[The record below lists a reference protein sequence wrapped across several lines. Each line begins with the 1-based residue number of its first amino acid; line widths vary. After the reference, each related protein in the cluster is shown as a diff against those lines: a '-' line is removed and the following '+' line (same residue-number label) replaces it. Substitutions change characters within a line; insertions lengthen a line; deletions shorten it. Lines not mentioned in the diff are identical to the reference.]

1 MEKIKELFSMSGRC
15 DAKHRLN
22 TCQRAV
28 PQEMLDA
35 IEAGCSLEAIEHL
48 VGNRFDVFK
57 YNTQITIH
65 GIFPETSTNRIGS
78 YVNLVQNKNKS
89 IGIRYSA
96 VDCDKKQMLQDL
108 FADCYAICRWHASIN
123 SSSFVVQ
130 RTKRVD
136 TAEQFAEAEAE
147 FTAHMRSV
155 GQDLYFG
162 GGSVYHASLFGI
174 VYIVEEFQ
182 INAVYAENIPAL
194 FEAISGIT
202 WADAKKR
209 KAEADAARAAYK
221 AQRDREAAEHQKAVE
236 HHTQLKLQAKDALL
250 AQGLPDGVVRV
261 EQYEPKRGDQIMLFH
276 YEYDREN
283 DRYSCTPSFW
293 EVYWIGNG
301 QYKIRKGDDKKSAL
315 SGKPRWVLPK
325 QQQAK
330 VSKPM
335 QAKRADAPKIK
346 IIVYSDKA
354 VAVIGDTK
362 DFKDKLKA
370 LGGRFNPK
378 LSCGAGWIFSKK
390 KQEQLEK
397 AFGL

>member
-202 WADAKKR
+202 WADAQKR

-221 AQRDREAAEHQKAVE
+221 AQRDHEAAEHQKAVE

-250 AQGLPDGVVRV
+250 AQGLPDGVVRI
-261 EQYEPKRGDQIMLFH
+261 EQYNPTRGDKIMLFH
-276 YEYDREN
+276 YEYNEESDS
-283 DRYSCTPSFW
+283 YSVSPSFW
-293 EVYWIGNG
+293 EVYWIGAG
-301 QYKIRKGDDKKSAL
+301 QFKIRKDDDKKSAL

-325 QQQAK
+325 QQPAK
-330 VSKPM
+330 AAKPM
-335 QAKRADAPKIK
+335 QSKRADAPKIK

-390 KQEQLEK
+390 KQEMIEK